1 MRHQLDTT
9 ERGPGRPPRKGSR
22 MRDRLELR
30 CTSEEREAV
39 RVRAAL
45 LGLSVADY
53 LRSRIPELRE

>member
-1 MRHQLDTT
+1 MRQHNTS

-22 MRDRLELR
+22 MRERLEVR

-39 RVRAAL
+39 RLRAAL
-45 LGLSVADY
+45 LGLSIADY